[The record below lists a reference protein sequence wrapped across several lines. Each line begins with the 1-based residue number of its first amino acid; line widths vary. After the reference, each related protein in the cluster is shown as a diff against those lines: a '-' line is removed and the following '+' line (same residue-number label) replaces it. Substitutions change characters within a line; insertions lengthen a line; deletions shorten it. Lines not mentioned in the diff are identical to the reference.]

1 MKFGVIKSTKVR
13 VTAMTFARLMGELY
27 SGASSVSD
35 LHESTGLARSTLYE
49 YIRELRKAKLVYVAG
64 FDRAANNCPMI
75 PLYQWGPGE
84 KDVKVKPISMA
95 EKSRNYRRNKR
106 EREIHSRLTLLG
118 GVDVPISQA
127 RRYCDTPHG
136 GRSMERRRCF

>member
-13 VTAMTFARLMGELY
+13 LTAHLLALLLKELTT
-27 SGASSVSD
+27 GASNVSE
-35 LHESTGLARSTLYE
+35 LQEATGLARSTIYD
-49 YIRELRKAKLVYVAG
+49 YIRELRKVKLVYVAG

-106 EREIHSRLTLLG
+106 ERETHSRLTLLG
-118 GVDVPISQA
+118 GGAGANSSQA
-127 RRYCDTPHG
+127 
-136 GRSMERRRCF
+136 